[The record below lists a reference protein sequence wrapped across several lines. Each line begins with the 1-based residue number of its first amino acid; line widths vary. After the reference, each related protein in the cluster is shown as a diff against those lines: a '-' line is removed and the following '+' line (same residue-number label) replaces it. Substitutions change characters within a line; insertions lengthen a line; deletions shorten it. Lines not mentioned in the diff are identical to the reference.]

1 MRRRKLR
8 RNRGER
14 SGARLRRLRPNLQ
27 GGLDFVLLALLL
39 TGLLAFRLNPTGEPW
54 IRWLPGEPLLGSA
67 LLVALLAAL
76 WLGALRLRQ
85 PELLESR
92 RIRVFLVLTVGSVAL
107 LGRAVDLL
115 APFLVPEPM
124 GAYLVPVAL
133 GAGLVTVFV
142 NAEVGL
148 LLTVLL
154 AFWTGLNGGG
164 GLAPAATLAAFGSG
178 TVAVFRC
185 ARLRRLSDLPLTGLE
200 IGLVGVLFHAGAV
213 VLAQGVEALNA
224 AALIWTGLNG
234 LVSVL
239 LLFGG
244 LPVAEYITQRTSPL
258 GLVELLNP
266 SHPLLVLLREKA
278 PGTYHHSFRV
288 ADLAESAAQAIGADP
303 LLAKVGGYYHDIGKI
318 RRPEYFV
325 ENQGGG
331 PNPHDEISPS
341 MSKMILMSH
350 IKDGVEL
357 AREYGLREDVIQF
370 IRQHH
375 GTTVIRY
382 FYLKALREGKASAES
397 MDDYRYNAELP
408 QTKETAIV
416 MLADGVEAA
425 THGLDDLTQIDEVV
439 REVVRSRVE
448 DGQLRE
454 SPLTLRDL
462 ERIQEAFCETLRA
475 MRHTRAGSF
484 PAPAPASAPPTDS
497 ETLPS
502 TGTPSASR

>member
-1 MRRRKLR
+1 MRKRRPRRRR
-8 RNRGER
+8 NDRNRGGE
-14 SGARLRRLRPNLQ
+14 LRRRRLPLR
-27 GGLDFVLLALLL
+27 GGLDFALLTVLL
-39 TGLLAFRLNPTGEPW
+39 TGFLAFRLDPTGEPW
-54 IRWLPGEPLLGSA
+54 IRWLPWEPLAGGA
-67 LLVALLAAL
+67 LLIALLTAL
-76 WLGALRLRQ
+76 WLGALRLRHPQ
-85 PELLESR
+85 LWESR
-92 RIRVFLVLTVGSVAL
+92 RLRVFLIAALGSVVL

-133 GAGLVTVFV
+133 GAGLITVFV
-142 NAEVGL
+142 HAEVGL
-148 LLTVLL
+148 WAAILL
-154 AFWTGLNGGG
+154 ALWTGLSGGPE
-164 GLAPAATLAAFGSG
+164 LWPTATLAAFGSG
-178 TVAVFRC
+178 IVAVLRC
-185 ARLRRLSDLPLTGLE
+185 ARLRRLSDLPLAGLE
-200 IGLVGVLFHAGAV
+200 IGFVGILLHTGAV
-213 VLAQGVEALNA
+213 VLTQGSGALSA
-224 AALIWTGLNG
+224 VALVWTGLNG
-234 LVSVL
+234 LISVL
-239 LLFGG
+239 LLFGA
-244 LPVAEYITQRTSPL
+244 LPVAEYITQKTSPL

-266 SHPLLVLLREKA
+266 SHPLLVLLRERA

-325 ENQGGG
+325 ENQQGG

-357 AREYGLREDVIQF
+357 AREYGLREDVIRF

-375 GTTVIRY
+375 GTSVIRY
-382 FYLKALREGKASAES
+382 FYLKALREGKASEGT
-397 MDDYRYNAELP
+397 MDDYRYNSEFP
-408 QTKETAIV
+408 STKETAIV

-425 THGLDDLTQIDEVV
+425 TRGHDDLTQLEETV

-462 ERIQEAFCETLRA
+462 ERIQQAFCETLRA
-475 MRHTRAGSF
+475 MRHTRAGTF
-484 PAPAPASAPPTDS
+484 PGPPLTGDSEGLPASG
-497 ETLPS
+497 